1 MIQCSLLL
9 HWTVQLS
16 FFLETD
22 TPHIQIINMFESK
35 PNLES
40 PKIIYFGANIWKDIQ
55 YYYVIFR
62 KSPLTYSIP
71 SSLHN
76 NGRHEVFIFMRR
88 GHGFKKKD
96 WEAQLYTTPKLW
108 SPTSSGSLM
117 KPSDPFTILLF
128 NQLSVP
134 FFFNGCS
141 LHITPSW
148 SSLLNSVLYNAL
160 LILRNLTFLG
170 KSISISCYLFKLHK
184 YISMS
189 TYLYILV
196 LNLGKQ

>member
-1 MIQCSLLL
+1 MIFNITMSYSENL
-9 HWTVQLS
+9 HSPTLS
-16 FFLETD
+16 H
-22 TPHIQIINMFESK
+22 P
-35 PNLES
+35 
-40 PKIIYFGANIWKDIQ
+40 A
-55 YYYVIFR
+55 
-62 KSPLTYSIP
+62 SI
-71 SSLHN
+71 LME
-76 NGRHEVFIFMRR
+76 GMRFFIFMRR

-117 KPSDPFTILLF
+117 KPSDPFTILPF
-128 NQLSVP
+128 NQLSLP

-170 KSISISCYLFKLHK
+170 KSISISCSLFKLYK

-189 TYLYILV
+189 TYFYILV